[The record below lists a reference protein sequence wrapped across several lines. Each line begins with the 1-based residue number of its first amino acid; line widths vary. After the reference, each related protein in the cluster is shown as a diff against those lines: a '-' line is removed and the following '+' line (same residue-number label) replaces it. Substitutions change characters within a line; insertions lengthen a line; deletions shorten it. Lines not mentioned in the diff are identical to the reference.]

1 MKNKSYLLRLTL
13 VATLGGLLFGYDTG
27 VIAGTVE
34 SLEVV
39 FVDNLSWKSEFLE
52 NLFYGALVSGAL
64 IGCIIGG
71 SIAGE
76 IGRKFGR
83 KKGLVI
89 AGVLFLFSALGSSF
103 PEIPFS
109 NLGENTDQFA
119 MLFIFYRIIGGIG
132 VGVASMLSPVY
143 ISEIAPASIRG
154 KLVSYNQL
162 AIVAGFMIVY
172 FVNAG
177 IGQAGDDTWL
187 NDIGWR
193 YMFLSELIP
202 VVIFLILLN
211 YVPDT
216 PRSLVLRDRD
226 EEAQNVLL
234 ALNDENEA
242 KSIFDE
248 IKNTLVQ
255 KSGGLWSYGYLL
267 IIVGIMLSVFQQFVG
282 INVVLYY
289 APAIFKT
296 VGFGTNAALWQTVII
311 GVANF
316 LFTIIAIRTVDSY
329 GRKPLMIIGAIGMAI
344 AMLSL
349 GTSFYF
355 KVDGLIA
362 LICMVVYTASFALS
376 WGPVTWVL
384 LSEIFPNNIRNKAM
398 PIAVAAQWLAN
409 LIISVTFPIMAKST
423 YLTDTFNN
431 GFAYWIYGIMSV
443 FAAIFVIKY
452 VPETKGKT
460 LEGMNKLWKNK
471 GN

>member
-1 MKNKSYLLRLTL
+1 MKNKLSIPKLTI

-27 VIAGTVE
+27 VIAGTVG

-39 FVDNLSWKSEFLE
+39 FVENLSWSSEFLT

-76 IGRKFGR
+76 IGRIFGR
-83 KKGLVI
+83 KKGLVL
-89 AGVLFLFSALGSSF
+89 AGVLFLLSAIGSSF

-109 NLGENTDQFA
+109 KLGVNTDQFA
-119 MLFIFYRIIGGIG
+119 LLFIFYRVIGGIG
-132 VGVASMLSPVY
+132 VGIASMLSPVY

-177 IGQAGDDTWL
+177 IGQSGDDTWL
-187 NDIGWR
+187 NEIGWR

-202 VVIFLILLN
+202 VILFLILLN

-216 PRSLVLRDRD
+216 PRSLVLRDKD
-226 EEAQNVLL
+226 EEAYNVLL
-234 ALNDENEA
+234 ALNDKNEA
-242 KSIFDE
+242 KRVFDE
-248 IKNTLVQ
+248 IKNTLVE
-255 KSGGLWSYGYLL
+255 KSGALWSYGSLL

-289 APAIFKT
+289 APEIFKT
-296 VGFGTNAALWQTVII
+296 VGFGTDAALWQTVIVGI
-311 GVANF
+311 VNF
-316 LFTIIAIRTVDSY
+316 LFTIIAIKTVDSY

-349 GTSFYF
+349 GTSFYLE
-355 KVDGLIA
+355 VGGLLA
-362 LICMVVYTASFALS
+362 LICMVVYVASFALS

-398 PIAVAAQWLAN
+398 PIAVAAQWIAN
-409 LIISVTFPIMAKST
+409 LVISVTFPIMAKST
-423 YLTDTFNN
+423 YLTETFNN

-443 FAAIFVIKY
+443 LAAIFVLKY

-460 LEGMNKLWKNK
+460 LEEMNKLWKK
-471 GN
+471 